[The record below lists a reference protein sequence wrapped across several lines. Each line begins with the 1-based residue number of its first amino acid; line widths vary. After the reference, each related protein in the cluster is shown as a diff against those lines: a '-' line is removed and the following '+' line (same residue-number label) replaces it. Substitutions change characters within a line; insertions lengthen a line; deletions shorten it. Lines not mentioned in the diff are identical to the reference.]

1 MNKLRFKTFAVLA
14 VMMATVCL
22 MSCDKDDPKP
32 NPDEG
37 QHHFLF
43 LQYLDNSAAYIGT
56 FSDLSQKNV
65 DNKNAYEFGFGC
77 YPFSYKNIVLLAE
90 GVWGDKIHKFVR
102 GSDGHISPAGTMTFA
117 QGAKPGEIT
126 FVDEHLAYVS
136 INGRGTIAM
145 IDPTEM
151 KQLGEI
157 DLSAY
162 AVGDN
167 NPDPGCNVLRD
178 GKLYVALN
186 QSNSTHSSVPGV
198 GAEVAIIDLGT
209 KKVEKVIKD
218 SRTRP
223 VGMFRHSCAFTD
235 EKGDIYFYSAGM
247 DGVNPLK
254 DGFLRIKKGETE
266 WDKDYHFKLSTTSIK
281 GIPDDNAVS
290 LVPYLYD
297 KNGNIYACIQLQSKT
312 SNPPDFVNDKNFQP
326 VKINV
331 WNKTIEKIELPL
343 TTSMGSFAYA
353 KYGDLIVFGMTC
365 ANGTGYYTYNKKT
378 GVCSSSPVTTT
389 VGVPAS
395 LISFE

>member
-1 MNKLRFKTFAVLA
+1 M
-14 VMMATVCL
+14 
-22 MSCDKDDPKP
+22 
-32 NPDEG
+32 
-37 QHHFLF
+37 
-43 LQYLDNSAAYIGT
+43 
-56 FSDLSQKNV
+56 
-65 DNKNAYEFGFGC
+65 
-77 YPFSYKNIVLLAE
+77 
-90 GVWGDKIHKFVR
+90 
-102 GSDGHISPAGTMTFA
+102 
-117 QGAKPGEIT
+117 
-126 FVDEHLAYVS
+126 
-136 INGRGTIAM
+136 
-145 IDPTEM
+145 
-151 KQLGEI
+151 
-157 DLSAY
+157 
-162 AVGDN
+162 
-167 NPDPGCNVLRD
+167 
-178 GKLYVALN
+178 N

-378 GVCSSSPVTTT
+378 GECSSSPVTTT

>member
-1 MNKLRFKTFAVLA
+1 MNRLKFKTLAVLA
-14 VMMATVCL
+14 MTVATFGLV
-22 MSCDKDDPKP
+22 SCDKDEPTP
-32 NPDEG
+32 TPDDG

-43 LQYLDNSAAYIGT
+43 LQYLNNTSAYIGT
-56 FSDLSQKNV
+56 FSDLSQPSV

-90 GVWGDKIHKFVR
+90 GVWGDKIHKFTR
-102 GSDGHISPAGTMTFA
+102 GTDGRITRGGTLTFP

-136 INGRGTIAM
+136 INGRGIIAL

-151 KQLGEI
+151 KQIGEI
-157 DLSAY
+157 DLSKY
-162 AVGDN
+162 AAEDN

-186 QSNSTHSSVPGV
+186 QSNSTHTSVSGV
-198 GAEVAIIDLGT
+198 GAEVAIIDLET
-209 KKVEKVIKD
+209 KTVEKVIKD

-223 VGMFRHSCAFTD
+223 VGLFRHSCAFMD

-266 WDKDYHFKLSTTSIK
+266 WDKDYHFKLSTTSMQ
-281 GIPDDNAVS
+281 GIPGDNAVS
-290 LVPYLYD
+290 LLPYMYD
-297 KNGNIYACIQLQSKT
+297 ENGNIYACIQLQSKT

-331 WNKTIEKIELPL
+331 WNKTIEKIDLPL
-343 TTSMGSFAYA
+343 TTSMGAFAYA
-353 KYGDLIVFGMTC
+353 KYKDQIVFGMTC
-365 ANGTGYYTYNKKT
+365 VNGTGYYTYNTKT
-378 GVCSSSPVTTT
+378 GECSQNPVTTT

-395 LISFE
+395 LIAFE

>member
-1 MNKLRFKTFAVLA
+1 
-14 VMMATVCL
+14 
-22 MSCDKDDPKP
+22 
-32 NPDEG
+32 
-37 QHHFLF
+37 
-43 LQYLDNSAAYIGT
+43 
-56 FSDLSQKNV
+56 
-65 DNKNAYEFGFGC
+65 
-77 YPFSYKNIVLLAE
+77 
-90 GVWGDKIHKFVR
+90 
-102 GSDGHISPAGTMTFA
+102 
-117 QGAKPGEIT
+117 
-126 FVDEHLAYVS
+126 
-136 INGRGTIAM
+136 M

-157 DLSAY
+157 DLSTY
-162 AVGDN
+162 AAEDN
-167 NPDPGCNVLRD
+167 NPDPGCNVIRD

-198 GAEVAIIDLGT
+198 GAEVAIIDLKT
-209 KKVEKVIKD
+209 KTVEKVIKD

-266 WDKDYHFKLSTTSIK
+266 WDKDYHFKLSTTSMQ
-281 GIPDDNAVS
+281 GIPGDNAVS

-297 KNGNIYACIQLQSKT
+297 KDGNIYACIQLQSKT

-331 WNKTIEKIELPL
+331 WNKTIEKIDLPL
-343 TTSMGSFAYA
+343 TTSMGSFAYT

-365 ANGTGYYTYNKKT
+365 VNGTGYYTYNTKT
-378 GVCSSSPVTTT
+378 GECSQNPVTTT